1 MKYTMLY
8 LKYVVL
14 ALLMTITLCGIGMGA
29 ILVLGGLIMALSY
42 LDTVYLMVVPLG
54 LFSGFMGFVTID
66 AFEWINNRW
75 ES

>member
-1 MKYTMLY
+1 MKYAMLY

-14 ALLMTITLCGIGMGA
+14 ALLMAITICGIAMGA

-42 LDTVYLMVVPLG
+42 LDTVYLIVVPLG
-54 LFSGFMGFVTID
+54 LFSGFMGFVAID
-66 AFEWINNRW
+66 AFEWINNKW